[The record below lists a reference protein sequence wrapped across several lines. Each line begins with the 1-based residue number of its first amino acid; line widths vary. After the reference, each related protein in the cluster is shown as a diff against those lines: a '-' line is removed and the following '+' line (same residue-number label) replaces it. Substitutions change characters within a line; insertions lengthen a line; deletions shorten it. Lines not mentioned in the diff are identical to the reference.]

1 MIDNSCLVDRL
12 TDRHRVVSWSFFFVI
27 ITAAA
32 VVVVVVVVIII
43 AVGGGGGGGGGA
55 VAAVASA
62 GGAGGGFMLFR
73 HRSRLHL
80 KLDTRIYP
88 KVFSYNSATTRK
100 ISGPYGRKKCQHTW
114 CRLIDRTVT
123 KSRKPTLLFP
133 PERKN
138 KGKGTRNTRASQAKA
153 RKAVHLAVSGLRSS
167 CHARIP
173 GPLSCCHQ
181 RHLAEITAPQTT
193 SVVLET
199 LPDPPGCFPLSSHKF
214 S

>member
-1 MIDNSCLVDRL
+1 MVI
-12 TDRHRVVSWSFFFVI
+12 FFVI

-32 VVVVVVVVIII
+32 VVVVVVVIII
-43 AVGGGGGGGGGA
+43 AVVVGGGGGGGGGA
-55 VAAVASA
+55 AAAAAAASA

-80 KLDTRIYP
+80 KLDTRIYS

-100 ISGPYGRKKCQHTW
+100 ISGPYGRKK
-114 CRLIDRTVT
+114 V
-123 KSRKPTLLFP
+123 PTYVVSTHRPYGHEIRQTNAIVP
-133 PERKN
+133 PGAHG